1 MTTIHF
7 TVPGKPRG
15 KQRPRVT
22 RHGSFTPKET
32 QKYEADVKA
41 AFYAARREAEREK
54 GIIFDLTKITRVSV
68 HFVAWFPVPESW
80 TKAKKQSAYGQPH
93 TSKPDLDNIAK
104 IILDALNGVAFPDD
118 AMVTYTSAK
127 KCYCNEGE
135 QPRVEV
141 TLVLALPED

>member
-1 MTTIHF
+1 MTTMEF
-7 TVPGKPRG
+7 TVSGKPRG

-32 QKYEADVKA
+32 QKYEAAVRA
-41 AFYAARREAEREK
+41 AFYAARWEAEREK

-68 HFVAWFPVPESW
+68 HFLAYFPVPESW
-80 TKAKKQSAYGQPH
+80 TKAKKKSAYGQPY

-118 AMVTYTSAK
+118 AMVTSTSAK
-127 KCYCNEGE
+127 KCYCYEGE
-135 QPRVEV
+135 SPRVTV
-141 TLVLALPED
+141 TLLWEE

>member
-7 TVPGKPRG
+7 TIPGKPRG

-22 RHGSFTPKET
+22 RNGSFTPKET
-32 QKYEADVKA
+32 RKYEAAVQK
-41 AFYAARREAEREK
+41 AFYAARWEAEREK

-68 HFVAWFPVPESW
+68 HFLAYFPVPESW
-80 TKAKKQSAYGQPH
+80 TKAKKKSAYGQPY

-118 AMVTYTSAK
+118 ASAK
-127 KCYCNEGE
+127 KCYCYEGE
-135 QPRVEV
+135 SPRVTV
-141 TLVLALPED
+141 TLLWEE

>member
-41 AFYAARREAEREK
+41 AFYATRWEAERDNK
-54 GIIFDLTKITRVSV
+54 LHFDLTKMTRVSV
-68 HFVAWFPVPESW
+68 YFVAWFPVPESW
-80 TKAKKQSAYGQPH
+80 TKAKKKSAYGQPH

-127 KCYCNEGE
+127 KCYCHEGE